1 MLVVIEKAIQMFRK
15 QKGVIHMMLAK
26 FIIFLSI
33 FLLNFGVYSGAVL
46 RPVLVFPFFLTDRAY
61 KLTKPVYNHGLK
73 LPPTDTQA
81 GTPSE
86 IKLENNFLLPI
97 CPNS

>member
-1 MLVVIEKAIQMFRK
+1 MLLVIEKAIQMFRK

-33 FLLNFGVYSGAVL
+33 FLLNVGVYSRAVL